1 MTPSQKYSVFF
12 SFCLPSLYSCLIGQ
26 NTNLIVK
33 EHSFLLFTEAF
44 GHCHGNRAGYGCN
57 TIAPENIQ
65 PYYFTTPSVPDKSQ
79 WLWVMWLDWLFS
91 ISWLSCP
98 PAPVSQTEEQYVSQQ
113 GCQTHP
119 SQMLRGNMRVWP
131 RENNSAPNP
140 SSMTSRYKRLFL
152 YSCLGFCGAVRIV
165 FTILWLAEARCERKS
180 MVLWLKVVDWIIR
193 LWWGVL

>member
-1 MTPSQKYSVFF
+1 MTSGVF
-12 SFCLPSLYSCLIGQ
+12 
-26 NTNLIVK
+26 
-33 EHSFLLFTEAF
+33 
-44 GHCHGNRAGYGCN
+44 
-57 TIAPENIQ
+57 
-65 PYYFTTPSVPDKSQ
+65 DKSQ

-91 ISWLSCP
+91 TSWLSCP

-131 RENNSAPNP
+131 RENNSSPNP

-165 FTILWLAEARCERKS
+165 FTILWLAEARCEGQYGV
-180 MVLWLKVVDWIIR
+180 MWLKVVDWIVR
-193 LWWGVL
+193 LKVVSSLGNWSDLWICFQFISYRSANHISWENIGILQIGHFVLILYDLIHREKYDFKENMRVHL